1 MPKYASGKHALAIS
15 DRSGL
20 QFPWREMVTEWTGA
34 FVHMSEYEPKQPQL
48 RPKTLSADSIS
59 LSKIRPAR
67 TAFPTP
73 TILPNNPFT
82 TEVGTTVT
90 VTQPNHNFSSG
101 DAVRFREL
109 KQQNIGGVAQS
120 VFELETTLNGDITAA
135 VTSLTLTDASAFP
148 SSGYIYVQTKPT
160 AGSTTETVFS
170 QSEVIK
176 YTGKS
181 THTLTGLTRGS
192 SAPTY
197 GLTPQASTA
206 TAHSDLDKVFGSYS
220 ITIVEITENYPG
232 QPSTK
237 TVSNQYTFVLASA
250 ATSATSGGGFPSF
263 AGPVGDRP

>member
-20 QFPWREMVTEWTGA
+20 RFPWKEMVTEWTGA

-48 RPKTLSADSIS
+48 RPKKLSASAIS
-59 LSKIRPAR
+59 LSKVRPAR
-67 TAFPTP
+67 TAFPTS

-82 TEVGTTVT
+82 TTVSTTVT
-90 VTQPNHNFSSG
+90 VTQPSHNFSSG
-101 DAVRFREL
+101 DAVRFRQVKEAV
-109 KQQNIGGVAQS
+109 GGIS
-120 VFELETTLNGDITAA
+120 ITTLELETTLNGALTST

-160 AGSTTETVFS
+160 AGSTTETIFS

-181 THTLTGLTRGS
+181 TNTLTGLTRGS
-192 SAPTY
+192 SSPLY
-197 GLTPQASTA
+197 GLTPQATTA
-206 TAHSDLDKVFGSYS
+206 TAHNDADKVFGSYS
-220 ITIVEITENYPG
+220 ITIIEVSEPYPG
-232 QPSTK
+232 QPSTV
-237 TVSNQYTFVLASA
+237 TVSNQYTFSLVSA
-250 ATSATSGGGFPSF
+250 ATSATTAGGFPSF

>member
-1 MPKYASGKHALAIS
+1 MPKYATGKHALAIS

-20 QFPWREMVTEWTGA
+20 QCPWKEMVTEWTGA
-34 FVHMSEYEPKQPQL
+34 FVHTSEYEPKQPQL
-48 RPKTLSADSIS
+48 RPKTLSADSMS
-59 LSKIRPAR
+59 LTKVRPAR

-82 TEVGTTVT
+82 TTVSTTVT

-101 DAVRFREL
+101 DAVRFREV
-109 KQQNIGGVAQS
+109 KGPVGGVSIATL
-120 VFELETTLNGDITAA
+120 ELETTLNGDITAA

-160 AGSTTETVFS
+160 SGSTTETVFS

-181 THTLTGLTRGS
+181 TNTLTGLTRGS

-206 TAHSDLDKVFGSYS
+206 TAHNDLDKVFGSYS
-220 ITIVEITENYPG
+220 ITPINITVNYPG

-237 TVSNQYTFVLASA
+237 TVSNQYTFVLAST
-250 ATSATSGGGFPSF
+250 ATSATTAGGFPSF

>member
-1 MPKYASGKHALAIS
+1 MPKYASGRHALAIS

-34 FVHMSEYEPKQPQL
+34 FVHISEYEPKQPQL

-73 TILPNNPFT
+73 TILPTNPFT
-82 TEVGTTVT
+82 TTVSTTVT
-90 VTQPNHNFSSG
+90 VTQPSHNFSSG
-101 DAVRFREL
+101 DAIRFRDV
-109 KQQNIGGVAQS
+109 QHAVGGVSIATL
-120 VFELETTLNGDITAA
+120 ELETTLNGDITAA

-148 SSGYIYVQTKPT
+148 SSGYIYVETKPT
-160 AGSTTETVFS
+160 SGSTTETVFS

-181 THTLTGLTRGS
+181 TNTLTGLTRGS

-220 ITIVEITENYPG
+220 ITPINITVNYPG

-237 TVSNQYTFVLASA
+237 TESNQYTFVLASA
-250 ATSATSGGGFPSF
+250 ATSATTAGGFPSF

>member
-1 MPKYASGKHALAIS
+1 
-15 DRSGL
+15 
-20 QFPWREMVTEWTGA
+20 
-34 FVHMSEYEPKQPQL
+34 
-48 RPKTLSADSIS
+48 
-59 LSKIRPAR
+59 
-67 TAFPTP
+67 
-73 TILPNNPFT
+73 
-82 TEVGTTVT
+82 
-90 VTQPNHNFSSG
+90 VTQPSHNFSSG
-101 DAVRFREL
+101 DAVRFRQI
-109 KQQNIGGVAQS
+109 KQENIGGVTKAIL
-120 VFELETTLNGDITAA
+120 ELETTLNGDITAA

-148 SSGYIYVQTKPT
+148 SSGYIYVETKPT

-181 THTLTGLTRGS
+181 TNTLTGLTRGS

-220 ITIVEITENYPG
+220 ITPINITVNYPG

-250 ATSATSGGGFPSF
+250 ATSATTAGGFPSF

>member
-20 QFPWREMVTEWTGA
+20 RFPWREMVTEWTGA
-34 FVHMSEYEPKQPQL
+34 FVHVSEYEPKQPQL
-48 RPKTLSADSIS
+48 RPKTLSASAIS
-59 LSKIRPAR
+59 LSKVRPAR
-67 TAFPTP
+67 TAFPTT

-82 TEVGTTVT
+82 TTVSTTVT
-90 VTQPNHNFSSG
+90 VTQPSHNFSSG
-101 DAVRFREL
+101 DAIRFRQVKEAV
-109 KQQNIGGVAQS
+109 GGVS
-120 VFELETTLNGDITAA
+120 ITTLELETTLNGDITAA

-160 AGSTTETVFS
+160 SGSTTETVFS

-181 THTLTGLTRGS
+181 TNTLTGLTRGS

-206 TAHSDLDKVFGSYS
+206 TAHNDLDKVFGSYS
-220 ITIVEITENYPG
+220 ITPINITVNYPG

-237 TVSNQYTFVLASA
+237 TVSNQYTFVLAST
-250 ATSATSGGGFPSF
+250 ATSATTAGGFPSF

>member
-1 MPKYASGKHALAIS
+1 
-15 DRSGL
+15 
-20 QFPWREMVTEWTGA
+20 MVTEWTGA
-34 FVHMSEYEPKQPQL
+34 FVHISEYEPKQPQL
-48 RPKTLSADSIS
+48 RPKTLSADSMS
-59 LSKIRPAR
+59 LTKVRPAR
-67 TAFPTP
+67 TAFPTT

-82 TEVGTTVT
+82 TTVSTTVT
-90 VTQPNHNFSSG
+90 VTQPSHNFSSG
-101 DAVRFREL
+101 DAVRFRQVKDEV
-109 KQQNIGGVAQS
+109 GGVSIATL
-120 VFELETTLNGDITAA
+120 ELETTLNGAVTSTA
-135 VTSLTLTDASAFP
+135 TSLTLTDASAFP

-181 THTLTGLTRGS
+181 TNTLTGLTRGS

-220 ITIVEITENYPG
+220 ITPINITVNYPG

-237 TVSNQYTFVLASA
+237 TVSNQYTFSLASA
-250 ATSATSGGGFPSF
+250 ATSATTAGGFPSF

>member
-20 QFPWREMVTEWTGA
+20 QFPWIEMVTEWTGA
-34 FVHMSEYEPKQPQL
+34 FVHVSEYEPKQPQL
-48 RPKTLSADSIS
+48 RPKTLSASAIS
-59 LSKIRPAR
+59 LSKVRPAR
-67 TAFPTP
+67 TAFPTT

-82 TEVGTTVT
+82 TTVSTTVT
-90 VTQPNHNFSSG
+90 VTQPSHNFSSG
-101 DAVRFREL
+101 DAVRFRQVKEAV
-109 KQQNIGGVAQS
+109 GGVS
-120 VFELETTLNGDITAA
+120 ITTLELETTLNGDITAA

-181 THTLTGLTRGS
+181 TNTLTGLTRGS

-206 TAHSDLDKVFGSYS
+206 TAHNDLDKVFGSYS
-220 ITIVEITENYPG
+220 ITPINITVNYPG

-250 ATSATSGGGFPSF
+250 ATSATTAGGFPSF

>member
-20 QFPWREMVTEWTGA
+20 RFPWREMVTEWTGA

-48 RPKTLSADSIS
+48 RPKTLSASAIS
-59 LSKIRPAR
+59 LSKVRPAR
-67 TAFPTP
+67 TAFPTT

-82 TEVGTTVT
+82 TTVSTTVT
-90 VTQPNHNFSSG
+90 VTQPSHNFSSG
-101 DAVRFREL
+101 DAVRFRQI
-109 KQQNIGGVAQS
+109 KQENIGGVTKAIL
-120 VFELETTLNGDITAA
+120 ELETTLNGDITAA

-160 AGSTTETVFS
+160 SGSTTETVFS

-181 THTLTGLTRGS
+181 TNTLTGLTRGS

-206 TAHSDLDKVFGSYS
+206 TAHNDLDKVFGSYS
-220 ITIVEITENYPG
+220 ITPINITVNYPG

-250 ATSATSGGGFPSF
+250 ATSATIAGGFPSF

>member
-48 RPKTLSADSIS
+48 RPKTLSASAIS
-59 LSKIRPAR
+59 LSKVRPAR
-67 TAFPTP
+67 TAFPTT

-82 TEVGTTVT
+82 TTVSTTAT
-90 VTQPNHNFSSG
+90 VTQPSHNFSSG
-101 DAVRFREL
+101 DAVRFRQVKEAV
-109 KQQNIGGVAQS
+109 GGVSIATL
-120 VFELETTLNGDITAA
+120 ELETTLNGDITAA

-148 SSGYIYVQTKPT
+148 SSGYIYVETKPT
-160 AGSTTETVFS
+160 SGSTTETVFS

-181 THTLTGLTRGS
+181 TNTLTGLTRGS

-220 ITIVEITENYPG
+220 ITPINITVNYPG

-250 ATSATSGGGFPSF
+250 ATSATTAGGFPSF

>member
-1 MPKYASGKHALAIS
+1 MPKYATGKHALAIS

-48 RPKTLSADSIS
+48 RPKTLSADSMS
-59 LSKIRPAR
+59 LSKVRPAR
-67 TAFPTP
+67 TAFPTT

-82 TEVGTTVT
+82 TTVSTTVT
-90 VTQPNHNFSSG
+90 VTQPSHNFSSG
-101 DAVRFREL
+101 DAIRFRQVKEEV
-109 KQQNIGGVAQS
+109 GGVS
-120 VFELETTLNGDITAA
+120 ITILELETTLNGALTSTA
-135 VTSLTLTDASAFP
+135 TSLALTDASAFP

-181 THTLTGLTRGS
+181 TNTLTGLTRGS
-192 SAPTY
+192 SAPIY

-220 ITIVEITENYPG
+220 ITPINITVNYPG

-250 ATSATSGGGFPSF
+250 ATSATTAGGFPSF

>member
-34 FVHMSEYEPKQPQL
+34 FVHVSEYEPKQPQL

-59 LSKIRPAR
+59 LTKVRPAR

-73 TILPNNPFT
+73 TILPNNPFD

-90 VTQPNHNFSSG
+90 VTQPNHNFSNG
-101 DAVRFREL
+101 DAVRFRQVGH
-109 KQQNIGGVAQS
+109 KVGSVAIS
-120 VFELETTLNGDITAA
+120 TLELETTLNGAL
-135 VTSLTLTDASAFP
+135 TSTDTTLTLTDASAFP
-148 SSGYIYVQTKPT
+148 TSGYIYVETKPT

-206 TAHSDLDKVFGSYS
+206 TAHNDGDKVFGSYS
-220 ITIVEITENYPG
+220 ITRVTTNQTNPPG
-232 QPSTK
+232 IPNTIL
-237 TVSNQYTFVLASA
+237 SNQYTFSLVSA